1 MTADCPGQRALETAQ
16 SLCRSRWDWQLHRDH
31 IPPCSGPRNSPGM
44 GPGSEGGWGDGGCR
58 QNQAKP
64 HGDLGQVSEALCSI
78 SAHSPRGP
86 PARGLGRPG
95 RWGSSVGSVGWG
107 RQGAPGSDGVCRGQ
121 GKAGAPGSDGG
132 CRGQGGRCAEGQAV
146 MEENLISR
154 VTL

>member
-1 MTADCPGQRALETAQ
+1 M
-16 SLCRSRWDWQLHRDH
+16 
-31 IPPCSGPRNSPGM
+31 
-44 GPGSEGGWGDGGCR
+44 
-58 QNQAKP
+58 
-64 HGDLGQVSEALCSI
+64 
-78 SAHSPRGP
+78 
-86 PARGLGRPG
+86 
-95 RWGSSVGSVGWG
+95 GSVGWG